1 MKSKF
6 LVVDG
11 NSLMHHIENH
21 IPREVDSNQ
30 RFYACNYMIQNLIQ
44 DRKYEYV
51 CCVCTDREYQFSAF
65 FQPNQINK
73 VEKKVNDFETLMRKA
88 GVYVWRND
96 SFDSY
101 FIIKK
106 LIDSFQSDVEIEVLS
121 DDYKMLTLVGE
132 NSSFY
137 PLYYDTTNSVE
148 VIRNDNF
155 LDCMGFEKEQMQDYL
170 YFMEYYKY
178 VATCKKVGK
187 QLITNFLQSHVSI
200 KNAQENVKSSHR

>member
-73 VEKKVNDFETLMRKA
+73 VEKKVNDFETLFTEIDRILT
-88 GVYVWRND
+88 N
-96 SFDSY
+96 
-101 FIIKK
+101 IKD
-106 LIDSFQSDVEIEVLS
+106 IDYSEKITVIKEHLKEI
-121 DDYKMLTLVGE
+121 
-132 NSSFY
+132 
-137 PLYYDTTNSVE
+137 
-148 VIRNDNF
+148 R
-155 LDCMGFEKEQMQDYL
+155 
-170 YFMEYYKY
+170 
-178 VATCKKVGK
+178 
-187 QLITNFLQSHVSI
+187 
-200 KNAQENVKSSHR
+200 